1 MSAHG
6 RPAARPAARSAA
18 RPAAPLTG
26 APQPSIDTAAGDAHT
41 GWQQLQRGLDLAL
54 DDLGAGRAD
63 LRAAL
68 TLFDPQRE
76 PQGRLIAGAA
86 LVQFIGIADDDYSG
100 FQDAIDAVTA
110 ALPALESIARADHR
124 LIARAGALVAGWYQ
138 ALDDPRLVAQAE
150 TVVRELGNDHIP
162 PAVRCC
168 AGLAALA
175 YFDACFSLE
184 GTLWVELAMRPLLDE
199 AGVGTRL
206 GEEWQHALVQA
217 LYQCAAPERA
227 EAARAQASLHAS
239 LQAAAALPA
248 TRLKRLLVQAQLA
261 IGEGHADAGSLAL
274 TQAEPLL
281 HPRAPRQAS
290 WWHLLRS
297 RLALMTGRHSDALT
311 HARLALRLAGESR
324 FPERWMGVTVMQE
337 GQVQMASGA
346 PAQAVPF
353 FERAGRASVGSQA
366 DFCWCLAHFARALAH
381 FETNADDDAGRS
393 ELAHGLALARRLH
406 WLNFFRASPRV
417 AAQVCALGLEHR
429 IEIAFVHEVI
439 AARSLDAVRPDLAAW
454 PWPIRVLTLG
464 RFQIE
469 QGGVARAFGG
479 KVARK
484 PLELLQFTIA
494 SGGSDVSAATV
505 MFALWRELEGDKA
518 KSAFNVALHR
528 LRKLLGK
535 DDAITL
541 ELGRLS
547 LNPKVVWVDCLAF
560 EQLVDGVGSAAQARP
575 APQAA
580 AHLRRAVAL
589 YGGAFLHETEDE
601 PWQMVYRTR
610 LASKF
615 KRSVMQ
621 LAHSAAASGETPALR
636 GLLERALELDP
647 MAEDLAREL
656 MVLLHEGGEQAAAL
670 NVFEHCRAAIDAGLG
685 ARPAAATLALVAR
698 IRALRA
704 DPLSGVGV
712 DHASGAGVSHARGVA
727 AGHTG
732 ANPR

>member
-1 MSAHG
+1 MSAQV
-6 RPAARPAARSAA
+6 RPAARRAARRAGAPRPPIDPAAG
-18 RPAAPLTG
+18 G
-26 APQPSIDTAAGDAHT
+26 AHA
-41 GWQQLQRGLDLAL
+41 GWQLLQRGLDLAL
-54 DDLGAGRAD
+54 DDLGCGRAD

-68 TLFDPQRE
+68 ALFDPQRE

-86 LVQFIGIADDDYSG
+86 LVQVIGIADDDYTG

-110 ALPALESIARADHR
+110 AQPALESIARADHR

-138 ALDDPRLVAQAE
+138 ALDDPQLGAQAE
-150 TVVRELGNDHIP
+150 TIVRELGNDRIP

-175 YFDACFSLE
+175 YFDARFSLE
-184 GTLWVELAMRPLLDE
+184 GTLWVELAMRPLLAE

-227 EAARAQASLHAS
+227 EAARSQASRHAS
-239 LQAAAALPA
+239 LQAAASLPA

-261 IGEGHADAGSLAL
+261 IGEGHADAGSQALAR
-274 TQAEPLL
+274 AEPLL

-297 RLALMTGRHSDALT
+297 RLALMTGHHAEALT

-346 PAQAVPF
+346 PAQAAPF
-353 FERAGRASVGSQA
+353 FERAGRAAVGSQA

-381 FETNADDDAGRS
+381 FETGADDDDARS
-393 ELAHGLALARRLH
+393 ELAQGLALAQRLH

-429 IEIAFVHEVI
+429 IETAFVHEMI
-439 AARSLDAVRPDLAAW
+439 AARNLDAVRPDLAAW

-469 QGGVARAFGG
+469 QGGVALAFGG

-547 LNPKVVWVDCLAF
+547 LNPKIVWVDCLAF
-560 EQLVDGVGSAAQARP
+560 EQLVDGVGGVGGAAQARLV
-575 APQAA
+575 PQAA
-580 AHLRRAVAL
+580 ANLRRAVAL
-589 YGGAFLHETEDE
+589 YRGAFLHETEDE

-621 LAHSAAASGETPALR
+621 LVHRAAASGETPALR

-656 MVLLHEGGEQAAAL
+656 MALLHDGGEQAAAL
-670 NVFEHCRAAIDAGLG
+670 NVFEHCRAAIHGGLG
-685 ARPAAATLALVAR
+685 ARPAASTLALVER
-698 IRALRA
+698 IRAMR
-704 DPLSGVGV
+704 V
-712 DHASGAGVSHARGVA
+712 DHASRMGVDHPSATG